1 MGAAF
6 SSPLSA
12 FIFCFAGWVAI
23 ASVASGRRQNGLPPG
38 PPTYPIVGNLLTFPR
53 KQPHIQF
60 SAWAR
65 TYGDIFSLKI
75 MHLTIIVLNSPTAV
89 KELIDKRSLLTA
101 NRPGSL
107 IADMITGGLNMGAA
121 RCPDKIW
128 KTLRRAAV
136 AMLNTH
142 NLENFKPVLRAEAS
156 QLMLD
161 ILRNPE
167 VSVSSTLG
175 ISFLTAGENF
185 YEDISRLTTS
195 SFLVIIYGH
204 RAARSSSSEAKI
216 FRQLQLDFMNVVEV
230 GKSPPV
236 DLIPALAWVP
246 ERYALWKR
254 RVMSVSRRYD
264 ALYGELLSLVKGRV
278 TRGQQNGAFME
289 DAYLRRNELEL
300 SDAMLLNLGGTL
312 LAGSDTSS
320 AVLQNLV
327 LLLVA
332 HPEVQAKA
340 QKEVDDVV
348 GHDRPPT
355 WSDMECMPYL
365 RALLEEV
372 NRFRPVG
379 PLALPHAMSQDEW
392 VDGLFFPK
400 GAALFINLWA
410 IFHDERY
417 FANPEKFEPERFLRH
432 PLGVNPDVTDDPGR
446 RENMMFGGGRRVC
459 PGINAGKAA
468 VGINAVNLLWA
479 FDFSPAKDPCS
490 GGMVQPDL
498 LAFTEGVNATP
509 LPFKCTIT
517 PRSTAKKEIICQY
530 FLEQSD
536 ILAHYEQDTSPED
549 KDYLSELRSS
559 LRR

>member
-1 MGAAF
+1 MGATF
-6 SSPLSA
+6 SFPLSA
-12 FIFCFAGWVAI
+12 FILSFAGWVAI
-23 ASVASGRRQNGLPPG
+23 TSVASGRRQNGLPPG

-65 TYGDIFSLKI
+65 TYGDIFSLKV

-89 KELIDKRSLLTA
+89 KELIDKRSQSTA

-121 RCPDKIW
+121 RYPDKIW

-136 AMLNTH
+136 AMLNTN
-142 NLENFKPVLRAEAS
+142 NLEKSKPMLRAEAS

-161 ILRNPE
+161 VLRNP
-167 VSVSSTLG
+167 
-175 ISFLTAGENF
+175 ENF

-195 SFLVIIYGH
+195 SFLAIIYGH
-204 RAARSSSSEAKI
+204 RAVRSSSSEAKV

-246 ERYALWKR
+246 ERYASWKR

-312 LAGSDTSS
+312 LGGSDTSS

-348 GHDRPPT
+348 GHDRPPA
-355 WSDMECMPYL
+355 WSDMEHMPYL

-400 GAALFINLWA
+400 GAVLFINLWA

-459 PGINAGKAA
+459 PGINAGKAV

-490 GGMVQPDL
+490 GEMVQPDL

-517 PRSTAKKEIICQY
+517 PRSTAKAEIICQC

-536 ILAHYEQDTSPED
+536 VLGLYEQDASPED
-549 KDYLSELRSS
+549 KGYLSELRSS